1 MNRIITTRVVA
12 AVISV
17 SVLTAAAE
25 KAAAYA
31 TGNNLL
37 AWCVSAS
44 RTERGLCHGYI
55 LGIADAMEESKN
67 IGRFAACIPA
77 PVRAGSPGRL
87 FQLAQQFLASHP
99 EKRQLSAS
107 SLVANALAEAFPC
120 K

>member
-1 MNRIITTRVVA
+1 MKRIITRSVVA

-17 SVLTAAAE
+17 GILSAAAG
-25 KAAAYA
+25 KAAAFA

-55 LGIADAMEESKN
+55 LGIADAMAESN
-67 IGRFAACIPA
+67 SLGRVAACIPG
-77 PVRAGSPGRL
+77 PVRTGSPGRL
-87 FQLAQQFLASHP
+87 YQLAQQFLALHP
-99 EKRQLSAS
+99 EKRRLSAS
-107 SLVANALAEAFPC
+107 SLVANALADAFPC